1 MSIIGKIKDYI
12 INIILDA
19 MSTLMDLQEQL
30 YYVIKGEYEVSEKI
44 NNEINKNTNL
54 DVNELASTVADL
66 IIEVRVLETRV
77 QRLCEFRDAIGHV
90 PIYENGGKQ

>member
-19 MSTLMDLQEQL
+19 MSTLMDLQEEL
-30 YYVIKGEYEVSEKI
+30 YYVIKGEYKVRGEKI
-44 NNEINKNTNL
+44 NKSTDL

>member
-44 NNEINKNTNL
+44 NNEIH
-54 DVNELASTVADL
+54 ES
-66 IIEVRVLETRV
+66 R
-77 QRLCEFRDAIGHV
+77 C
-90 PIYENGGKQ
+90 